1 MSVALSVVIPVYNIE
16 NYLGKCLDSILAQTF
31 QDYEVIVVND
41 GSTDHTADVCD
52 EYAVKDARIRII
64 HKENEG
70 VSVARNTGIEVASGE
85 YFLFFDGDDF
95 MEPYTMEE
103 LYKVA
108 KEQQADTVVY
118 GYHRYEN
125 GKVKETCY
133 PRFDKAIYEDD
144 AIVKEVLPAFIGLS
158 CDRINDWL
166 NHKPD
171 ALYVENPAL
180 WRTMTSA
187 RIIKENNIRFIPNL
201 KVGEDTLFI
210 ATYLSFAQRCFIQQ
224 KCYYYLVTRETST
237 IFVYEKK
244 PLQKLEGKLHQLS
257 ARLELT
263 EDINKRRKIDIDAT
277 WRGTVVM
284 SAIEMAFLLSKKIEG
299 HSYRK
304 RYQLYLSYAKLP
316 EVEKSVKDYHM
327 QCKFQVKKIPFLL
340 LKKKMYGM
348 LFFATTLLHLVHYEF
363 SRS

>member
-1 MSVALSVVIPVYNIE
+1 MCVKLSVVIPVYNIE
-16 NYLGKCLDSILAQTF
+16 DYIGKCLDSVLAQTY
-31 QDYEVIVVND
+31 QNYEVIIVDD
-41 GSTDHTADVCD
+41 GSTDGTAGVCD
-52 EYAVKDARIRII
+52 EYAQKDERIRVI
-64 HKENEG
+64 HKKNEG
-70 VSVARNTGIEVASGE
+70 VSVARNTGIDIATGE

-103 LYKVA
+103 LCKIA
-108 KEQQADTVVY
+108 LEKQADTVIY

-133 PRFDKAIYEDD
+133 PRFEKTIYEKED
-144 AIVKEVLPAFIGLS
+144 IVEQVLPAFIGLS
-158 CDRINDWL
+158 YDKINDWL
-166 NHKPD
+166 NHKAD

-187 RIIKENNIRFIPNL
+187 KLIKENNIRFLPGL

-210 ATYLSFAQRCFIQQ
+210 STYLSYAKRCYIQQ

-244 PLQKLEGKLHQLS
+244 PLQKLEGKIHQLQ

-263 EDINKRRKIDIDAT
+263 EDVIKRENKDINET
-277 WRGTVVM
+277 WRGTIVM
-284 SAIEMAFLLSKKIEG
+284 SAIEMAFLLSNKIPG
-299 HSYRK
+299 YSYK
-304 RYQLYLSYAKLP
+304 ERYQMYLSYAKLP
-316 EVEKSVKDYHM
+316 EVERSVEHFEPA
-327 QCKFQVKKIPFLL
+327 CKFQIKKIPFLL
-340 LKKKMYGM
+340 LKRKLYAM
-348 LFFATTLLHLVHYEF
+348 LFLATTVLHFVHYEF

>member
-41 GSTDHTADVCD
+41 GSTDRTADVCD
-52 EYAVKDARIRII
+52 EYAAKDARIRII

-118 GYHRYEN
+118 GYHRYED

-133 PRFDKAIYEDD
+133 PRFEQSIYENDV
-144 AIVKEVLPAFIGLS
+144 IVKEVLPAFIGLS
-158 CDRINDWL
+158 CDKINDWL
-166 NHKPD
+166 NHKSD

-210 ATYLSFAQRCFIQQ
+210 ATYLSFAKRCYIQQ

-263 EDINKRRKIDIDAT
+263 ADIKKRRNIDIDAT

-299 HSYRK
+299 HSYRE

-316 EVEKSVKDYHM
+316 EVEKSVRDYHI
-327 QCKFQVKKIPFLL
+327 QCKLQVKKIPFLL

>member
-1 MSVALSVVIPVYNIE
+1 MSVAISVVIPVYNIE
-16 NYLGKCLDSILAQTF
+16 NYIGKCLDSILAQTF

-41 GSTDHTADVCD
+41 GSSDKTGVVCD
-52 EYAVKDARIRII
+52 EYAAKNDRIRVI

-70 VSVARNTGIEVASGE
+70 VSVARNTGIELASGE

-103 LYKVA
+103 LYKTA
-108 KEQQADTVVY
+108 KEQQADTVIY

-125 GKVKETCY
+125 DKVKETCY
-133 PRFDKAIYEDD
+133 PRFDKDIYEKDE
-144 AIVKEVLPAFIGLS
+144 IVQEVLPAFIGLS
-158 CDRINDWL
+158 CDKINDWL
-166 NHKPD
+166 NHKAD

-187 RIIKENNIRFIPNL
+187 KVIKENNIRFIPNL

-210 ATYLSFAQRCFIQQ
+210 ATYLSFAKKCYIQQ

-257 ARLELT
+257 ARVELT
-263 EDINKRRKIDIDAT
+263 KDIKDRRNLDIDAT
-277 WRGTVVM
+277 WRGTIVM
-284 SAIEMAFLLSKKIEG
+284 SAVEMAFLLSKKIPG
-299 HSYRK
+299 YSYKK

-316 EVEKSVKDYHM
+316 EVEKSVREFDI
-327 QCKFQVKKIPFLL
+327 QCKLQIKKLPFIF
-340 LKKKMYGM
+340 LKKRMYGL
-348 LFFATTLLHLVHYEF
+348 LFFATTLLHVIHYEF
-363 SRS
+363 NRN

>member
-1 MSVALSVVIPVYNIE
+1 MSVTLSVVIPAYNID

-31 QDYEVIVVND
+31 QDYEVIVVDD
-41 GSTDHTADVCD
+41 GSTDGTPNVCD
-52 EYAVKDARIRII
+52 EYAKKDTRIRVV

-70 VSVARNTGIEVASGE
+70 VSVARNTGIDLANGE

-103 LYKVA
+103 LYRVA

-125 GKVKETCY
+125 NKIKETCY
-133 PRFDKAIYEDD
+133 PRFDKEIYESNE
-144 AIVKEVLPAFIGLS
+144 IIETVLPSFIGLS
-158 CDRINDWL
+158 CDRINAWL
-166 NHKPD
+166 NHKQD

-180 WRTMTSA
+180 WRTMTSV
-187 RIIKENNIRFIPNL
+187 RVIKENNIRFIPNL

-210 ATYLSFAQRCFIQQ
+210 ATYLSYAKKCFIQQ

-237 IFVYEKK
+237 ISVYEKK

-257 ARLELT
+257 ARVELT
-263 EDINKRRKIDIDAT
+263 EDIKTRCKMDIAAT
-277 WRGTVVM
+277 WKGTVVM
-284 SAIEMAFLLSKKIEG
+284 SAIEMAFLLSNKIDG
-299 HSYRK
+299 YSYKK
-304 RYQLYLSYAKLP
+304 RYKLYLSYAKLP
-316 EVEKSVKDYHM
+316 EVEKTVKEFNI
-327 QCKFQVKKIPFLL
+327 QCKFQIKKIPFLL
-340 LKKKMYGM
+340 LKRKWYAL